1 MSGRK
6 SSEVNEMLSKAKT
19 TRNSGIEVIKSTLK
33 EESVIIGECKSV
45 QEETKDFFEKTR
57 FSLSTEAQ
65 QEFSVEAEQLKDAF
79 ARLKARAKITNNTSS
94 KNVFT
99 EIEAEYAECDY
110 EADCI
115 REKIKSKPH
124 YCDPEYRQAS
134 DVHRRYVDLKNR
146 CNNLRNTVSKKI
158 SQMQVEINNSHI
170 QKAEY
175 EDLLNRKK
183 DLEKKSKDIV
193 AMRAKADL
201 AKKNVNNDF
210 GGIDT
215 AIANKFM
222 KKEFSVLQK
231 SVSDFTSQN
240 DSNVVNNCQK
250 IVSEITSFKNKLQD
264 VYNDFLARQKEAKSL
279 IDSILDRINKPLYSN
294 PEDEFRKLEVKKL
307 SSLADFL
314 KNFGNSQFVNDI
326 ENLVNKLKADFK
338 AEKFSDVK
346 KTFESTMQIIDEASN
361 YAATTH
367 ENQAKTILN
376 MLTIKKVMLN
386 LNYDVTV
393 TKNSE
398 YGDGYSIECRAGD
411 EIIDFDRVTMTED
424 GKPVIDIDH
433 TEATKGTC
441 HKPWSTIQ
449 KSMAEEGLIIED
461 IKWHGVSV
469 LNKQANPKAQK
480 TEKNEKA
487 TH

>member
-1 MSGRK
+1 M
-6 SSEVNEMLSKAKT
+6 
-19 TRNSGIEVIKSTLK
+19 
-33 EESVIIGECKSV
+33 
-45 QEETKDFFEKTR
+45 
-57 FSLSTEAQ
+57 
-65 QEFSVEAEQLKDAF
+65 
-79 ARLKARAKITNNTSS
+79 
-94 KNVFT
+94 
-99 EIEAEYAECDY
+99 
-110 EADCI
+110 
-115 REKIKSKPH
+115 
-124 YCDPEYRQAS
+124 
-134 DVHRRYVDLKNR
+134 
-146 CNNLRNTVSKKI
+146 
-158 SQMQVEINNSHI
+158 
-170 QKAEY
+170 
-175 EDLLNRKK
+175 
-183 DLEKKSKDIV
+183 
-193 AMRAKADL
+193 
-201 AKKNVNNDF
+201 
-210 GGIDT
+210 
-215 AIANKFM
+215 
-222 KKEFSVLQK
+222 
-231 SVSDFTSQN
+231 
-240 DSNVVNNCQK
+240 
-250 IVSEITSFKNKLQD
+250 
-264 VYNDFLARQKEAKSL
+264 
-279 IDSILDRINKPLYSN
+279 
-294 PEDEFRKLEVKKL
+294 
-307 SSLADFL
+307 